1 MFILWVK
8 LPFNVNMVVRCIE
21 VHVYTLAVDLTV
33 ACICVCVCVC
43 TCYKVR
49 TTFLNLQFEDIF
61 QSEDILTSPHNVK
74 GLFEC

>member
-8 LPFNVNMVVRCIE
+8 LPFNVNMAVRGIG

-43 TCYKVR
+43 VCYKVR
-49 TTFLNLQFEDIF
+49 TMFLDL
-61 QSEDILTSPHNVK
+61 QSEDILTSPH
-74 GLFEC
+74 LFI